1 MSNPELQNACKNVA
15 FALKGFLSWKWDDRF
30 SVVRAEFGTEDKD
43 KIRSVFDQHFNSP
56 WDMSSIKIAPE
67 NIHATADL
75 LGRVTEEQVLFTSA
89 L

>member
-1 MSNPELQNACKNVA
+1 MSNPDPQNACKKVVS
-15 FALKGFLSWKWDDRF
+15 ALKGFLSWKWDDRF

-56 WDMSSIKIAPE
+56 WYMSSIKIAPE